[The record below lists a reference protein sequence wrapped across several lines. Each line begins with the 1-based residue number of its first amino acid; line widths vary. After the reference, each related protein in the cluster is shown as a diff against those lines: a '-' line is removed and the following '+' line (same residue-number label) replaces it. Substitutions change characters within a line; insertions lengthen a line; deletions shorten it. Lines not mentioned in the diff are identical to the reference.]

1 MSKKAVY
8 AGMIVGS
15 SVGTFV
21 PSMWHAG
28 MFSMSAV
35 LFSTLGGI
43 AGIWVAWRM
52 GR

>member
-1 MSKKAVY
+1 MSKKRVY

-15 SVGTFV
+15 SVGSFV
-21 PSMWHAG
+21 PALWHAG
-28 MFSMSAV
+28 IFSMSAV
-35 LFSTLGGI
+35 LLSTVGGI